1 MRANKPT
8 ISELSDRVSE
18 LGNKSGH
25 VLLFL
30 SFVMV
35 SAATL
40 EAVKEQPIP
49 QLNAALWWWKLALF
63 PVLAGI
69 LPMKEFYWGCLTWYR
84 VIRGLRFVLLW
95 IAVILISIGVYSF
108 LTTPR
113 G

>member
-1 MRANKPT
+1 
-8 ISELSDRVSE
+8 VSYAV
-18 LGNKSGH
+18 GPYGP
-25 VLLFL
+25 VL
-30 SFVMV
+30 